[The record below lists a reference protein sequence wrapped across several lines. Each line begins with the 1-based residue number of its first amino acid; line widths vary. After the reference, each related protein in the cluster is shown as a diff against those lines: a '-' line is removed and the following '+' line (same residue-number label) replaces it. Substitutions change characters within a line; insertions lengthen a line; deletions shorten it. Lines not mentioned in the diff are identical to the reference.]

1 MLGDR
6 NPVFLIRKLLITFLL
21 YFSAINVTA
30 SETIVRER
38 LMENVALILACDF
51 KGYLKESQADLAMQA
66 VNQASRYFN
75 VYLVSKVRFG
85 TNIGSSSAV

>member
-1 MLGDR
+1 
-6 NPVFLIRKLLITFLL
+6 
-21 YFSAINVTA
+21 
-30 SETIVRER
+30 
-38 LMENVALILACDF
+38 MENVALILACDF